1 MANSLQYAMSYR
13 FNLNLWPQEFIEGC
27 ASIAAKRRLNIDSVI
42 LSIILGTTV
51 FVGKSQIR
59 MVGSD
64 KVDVASL
71 WICNVQVGFSI
82 EAAAAADADADKQ
95 TDINQTNT
103 HTKKKMSV
111 ANHNALSFFIVIQP
125 SGSNKTELEIV
136 SVMNEIGFPKES
148 LASDATAAAL
158 RKQME
163 RSNNN
168 LVTLVDEYRSTL
180 SSRGGWGPR
189 GSSQA

>member
-103 HTKKKMSV
+103 HTKRKMSV

-148 LASDATAAAL
+148 LATAAAL

-168 LVTLVDEYRSTL
+168 LVTLADEYRSTL
-180 SSRGGWGPR
+180 SSLNIGEV
-189 GSSQA
+189 

>member
-1 MANSLQYAMSYR
+1 
-13 FNLNLWPQEFIEGC
+13 
-27 ASIAAKRRLNIDSVI
+27 
-42 LSIILGTTV
+42 
-51 FVGKSQIR
+51 
-59 MVGSD
+59 
-64 KVDVASL
+64 
-71 WICNVQVGFSI
+71 
-82 EAAAAADADADKQ
+82 
-95 TDINQTNT
+95 
-103 HTKKKMSV
+103 MSV

-180 SSRGGWGPR
+180 SSRWGGG
-189 GSSQA
+189 

>member
-1 MANSLQYAMSYR
+1 MSYR
-13 FNLNLWPQEFIEGC
+13 FNLNLWPHEFIEGC

-82 EAAAAADADADKQ
+82 EAAAAAAADADAAADKQ

-103 HTKKKMSV
+103 HTQKKEKKCPSPITMLCRSLLLFSPVV
-111 ANHNALSFFIVIQP
+111 ATKLSLRLSRLWMKLDSPKRVSQQQRRC
-125 SGSNKTELEIV
+125 GNKW
-136 SVMNEIGFPKES
+136 
-148 LASDATAAAL
+148 SDQT
-158 RKQME
+158 
-163 RSNNN
+163 
-168 LVTLVDEYRSTL
+168 TI
-180 SSRGGWGPR
+180 
-189 GSSQA
+189 

>member
-103 HTKKKMSV
+103 HTKKKKKKCPSPITMLCRSLLLFSPVV
-111 ANHNALSFFIVIQP
+111 ATKLS
-125 SGSNKTELEIV
+125 
-136 SVMNEIGFPKES
+136 
-148 LASDATAAAL
+148 L
-158 RKQME
+158 R
-163 RSNNN
+163 
-168 LVTLVDEYRSTL
+168 L
-180 SSRGGWGPR
+180 SRL
-189 GSSQA
+189 

>member
-13 FNLNLWPQEFIEGC
+13 FNLNLWPHEFIEGC

-82 EAAAAADADADKQ
+82 EAAAAAAADADAAADKQ

-103 HTKKKMSV
+103 HTKKKKKKMSV

-136 SVMNEIGFPKES
+136 SVMNEIEFPKES
-148 LASDATAAAL
+148 LATAAAL

-168 LVTLVDEYRSTL
+168 LVTLADEYRSTL
-180 SSRGGWGPR
+180 SSLNIGEV
-189 GSSQA
+189 

>member
-13 FNLNLWPQEFIEGC
+13 FNLNLWPHEFIEGC

-82 EAAAAADADADKQ
+82 EAAAAAAAAADADKQ

-103 HTKKKMSV
+103 QTKKKKKKNV
-111 ANHNALSFFIVIQP
+111 RRQ
-125 SGSNKTELEIV
+125 
-136 SVMNEIGFPKES
+136 
-148 LASDATAAAL
+148 
-158 RKQME
+158 
-163 RSNNN
+163 
-168 LVTLVDEYRSTL
+168 
-180 SSRGGWGPR
+180 
-189 GSSQA
+189 SQCFVVLYCYSAQW